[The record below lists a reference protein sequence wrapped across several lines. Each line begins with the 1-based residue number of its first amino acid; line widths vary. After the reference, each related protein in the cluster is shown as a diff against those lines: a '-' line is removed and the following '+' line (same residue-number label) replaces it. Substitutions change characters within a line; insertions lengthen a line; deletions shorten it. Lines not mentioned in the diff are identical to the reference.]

1 MKVLQLISSSYGY
14 YGAERVCVTLAA
26 ELEKIGVESVV
37 GAFRNAHKE
46 THLEVLKQAH
56 QCGLKTE
63 EVSCKGRFDWNSVV
77 AIRGLVKRHGID
89 IIHCHNIKPNLYSWL
104 AARKSDVAL
113 ISTCHSLKLGTLES
127 WLISVLDRCIL
138 HAFDRVVLV
147 SDEMK
152 TQVRRFALPADTIY
166 NGIDLGPFSRPKSDM
181 REKMNWTQRPVI
193 GAIGRLSP
201 EKGIKYLLR
210 AAAKVLEVIPNAMFL
225 IVGDGPDRQ
234 SLEAE
239 ATALGVQASVC
250 FLGMREDIPELL
262 SCMDVLAMP
271 SLTEGTPLALLE
283 AMASGLAVVAS
294 RVGSIPVVVQDR
306 VSGIMVSPG
315 DANALA
321 AGLVDLLLDNGAR
334 LRVGQIARETVEMNF
349 SAASMAR
356 SYLQVYRSMTSH

>member
-1 MKVLQLISSSYGY
+1 L
-14 YGAERVCVTLAA
+14 
-26 ELEKIGVESVV
+26 
-37 GAFRNAHKE
+37 
-46 THLEVLKQAH
+46 
-56 QCGLKTE
+56 
-63 EVSCKGRFDWNSVV
+63 
-77 AIRGLVKRHGID
+77 
-89 IIHCHNIKPNLYSWL
+89 
-104 AARKSDVAL
+104 
-113 ISTCHSLKLGTLES
+113 
-127 WLISVLDRCIL
+127 
-138 HAFDRVVLV
+138 
-147 SDEMK
+147 
-152 TQVRRFALPADTIY
+152 
-166 NGIDLGPFSRPKSDM
+166 
-181 REKMNWTQRPVI
+181 
-193 GAIGRLSP
+193 
-201 EKGIKYLLR
+201 
-210 AAAKVLEVIPNAMFL
+210 FL